1 MPNTQKHI
9 NAVCEHRNIPHVDK
23 GMRCIVDDRAGV
35 IVGGNSSANF
45 NVKFDD
51 NGDIRNCH
59 PYWKFQIFTNA
70 GDLYYDYEQGIV

>member
-9 NAVCEHRNIPHVDK
+9 DRVCDYRGVPPVKK
-23 GMRCIVDDRAGV
+23 GAPCLVGERAGK

-51 NGDIRNCH
+51 NGDVLNCH
-59 PYWKFQIFTNA
+59 PYWNFQIFTE
-70 GDLYYDYEQGIV
+70 GGELYYDYEQNI